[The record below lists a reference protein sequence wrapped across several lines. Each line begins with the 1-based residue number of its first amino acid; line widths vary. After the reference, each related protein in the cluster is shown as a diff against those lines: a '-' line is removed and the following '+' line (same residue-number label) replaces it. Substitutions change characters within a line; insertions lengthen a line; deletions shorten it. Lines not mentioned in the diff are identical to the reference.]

1 MQSGGV
7 WQTRIKEWQGMT
19 VQLANEH
26 LPVVYSWLS
35 SQVDSFVVQQNLTE
49 VRAAASVPSALRALL
64 YIASGRCLPAL
75 AVAQSAC

>member
-49 VRAAASVPSALRALL
+49 VRAAAFVLPALL
-64 YIASGRCLPAL
+64 ALLHVPSGRCLAAL
-75 AVAQSAC
+75 PVAQSAC